1 MARDTRERLLDAAE
15 VLFATH
21 GLSSTSV
28 RMIVGA
34 ADANVAAIRFHFGS
48 LEELKRA
55 VLLRRF
61 EVLVSRRLAGLD
73 AATADGSGPPG
84 VGDLLAIWFAPL
96 LDMVASRDPG
106 ERAFPV
112 ILARMLVDRA
122 PEYRTLLAQELAP
135 HLERFLDALGQ
146 ALPELARSEVALR
159 FELAIGAFGHALN
172 RLRDPRT
179 GLIPAGRRG
188 DIDAVAREVLEFCR
202 AGLQAPPLNS

>member
-1 MARDTRERLLDAAE
+1 LASDTRERLLDAAE

-21 GLSSTSV
+21 GLSNTSV

-48 LEELKRA
+48 LENLKRA

-61 EVLVSRRLAGLD
+61 QVLVERRLAGLD
-73 AATADGSGPPG
+73 GATGDRGGPPG
-84 VGDLLAIWFAPL
+84 VGDLLGIWFAPL
-96 LDMVASRDPG
+96 LDMAASRDAG

-112 ILARMLVDRA
+112 ILARLLVDRA
-122 PEYRTLLAQELAP
+122 PEYRALLEQELAP
-135 HLERFLDALGQ
+135 HLDRFLDAFQ
-146 ALPELARSEVALR
+146 RALPELGRSEIALR

-179 GLIPAGRRG
+179 GLVPAGRRG
-188 DIDAVAREVLEFCR
+188 DIDAVARQVLEFCR
-202 AGLQAPPLNS
+202 AGFQAPPVNS